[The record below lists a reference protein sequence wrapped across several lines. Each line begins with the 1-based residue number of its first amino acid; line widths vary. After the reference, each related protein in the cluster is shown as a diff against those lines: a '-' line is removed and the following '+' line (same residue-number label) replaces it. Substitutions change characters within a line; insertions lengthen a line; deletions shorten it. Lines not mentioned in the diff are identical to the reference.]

1 MFCAGEILA
10 SFPNVNPILRR
21 NHLKRLDLYMPSSKA
36 FSVVCSQGTSQSQIL
51 LSAKSGIMLCQ
62 AGKWKQN
69 WVLLHVYS
77 DNFSGV
83 SLYQRT
89 GYSLIFQ
96 DPSWQRIFG
105 RRQRMLLAKGA
116 AVTGAAGAIQS
127 ISENVMR
134 LWQSQENAQAASAD
148 S

>member
-1 MFCAGEILA
+1 MFSLESYA
-10 SFPNVNPILRR
+10 
-21 NHLKRLDLYMPSSKA
+21 
-36 FSVVCSQGTSQSQIL
+36 
-51 LSAKSGIMLCQ
+51 CQ

-83 SLYQRT
+83 SLYESN
-89 GYSLIFQ
+89 GYSLVFQ

-134 LWQSQENAQAASAD
+134 LWQSQENQSTASAD